1 MLILKCI
8 QVFTIAHKL
17 HKYRCNAK
25 YELFMDPSK
34 KKTDVFK
41 VICKFYFQR
50 PHFIAAAS
58 QLEDSPVGF
67 YTLETKKCVCE

>member
-1 MLILKCI
+1 MHSSIHNCTQVTQI
-8 QVFTIAHKL
+8 QMQRKVRTFHGPQQ
-17 HKYRCNAK
+17 
-25 YELFMDPSK
+25 E
-34 KKTDVFK
+34 KTNVFK

-50 PHFIAAAS
+50 PHFIAAAP